1 MDMIHIGTAGWSN
14 PPQERMNRAAG
25 LSHLQY
31 YAERFNAVEIN
42 SSFYRPHKQST
53 YARWSEST
61 PARFRFSVKVPG
73 SVTHD
78 CALRSC
84 RKELTQFLLEISG
97 LGRKLGVILVQ
108 TPASL
113 AFDARSVNRFFAS
126 LCCAGA
132 LPGRLRA
139 RHPSWFSPRAE
150 STLAR
155 HGVARVAADPAK
167 VSAAAEPGGAADL
180 VYFRLHGSPRMY
192 YSAYS
197 CAYLR
202 DLRLKIR
209 TRSGAEAWCIFD
221 NTALHASWDNAL
233 QLRNGFS
240 GVPAA

>member
-1 MDMIHIGTAGWSN
+1 MDMIHIGIAGWSN

-25 LSHLQY
+25 LSHLQH

-42 SSFYRPHKQST
+42 TSFYRRHKQST

-61 PARFRFSVKVPG
+61 PAGFRFSVKVPR

-97 LGRKLGVILVQ
+97 LGPKLGVILVQ

-113 AFDARSVNRFFAS
+113 AFDARSANRFFAS
-126 LCCAGA
+126 LCCAA
-132 LPGRLRA
+132 PCRVVCEP
-139 RHPSWFSPRAE
+139 RHPSWFSPRAA

-155 HGVARVAADPAK
+155 YGVARVAADPAK
-167 VSAAAEPGGAADL
+167 VAAAAEPGGAADL

-202 DLRLKIR
+202 ELRLKIR
-209 TRSGAEAWCIFD
+209 TQSGAEAWCIFD
-221 NTALHASWDNAL
+221 NTARHASWDNAL
-233 QLRNGFS
+233 QLRSGFS

>member
-1 MDMIHIGTAGWSN
+1 MIHIGTAGWSN
-14 PPQERMNRAAG
+14 PPQERANRAAG

-31 YAERFNAVEIN
+31 YAGRFNAVEIN

-61 PARFRFSVKVPG
+61 PARFRFSVKAPR

-78 CALRSC
+78 CALRHC

-97 LGRKLGVILVQ
+97 LGRKLRVILVQ

-113 AFDARSVNRFFAS
+113 AFDARSVNRFFTS
-126 LCCAGA
+126 LCAAAPCRVVCE
-132 LPGRLRA
+132 P
-139 RHPSWFSPRAE
+139 RHPSWFSARAE
-150 STLAR
+150 ATLTR
-155 HGVARVAADPAK
+155 YGVARVAADPAK
-167 VSAAAEPGGAADL
+167 VVAAAEPGGASDL

-209 TRSGAEAWCIFD
+209 TQSGTEAWCIFD

-233 QLRNGFS
+233 QLRNG
-240 GVPAA
+240 P